1 MELSGD
7 ENGENRTEREISYSR
22 FGSRDYN
29 VFVMICAVNL
39 FHYNYRMNSDIA
51 SEALLGKEIWERGQ
65 LLPDTWYSSTEARV
79 ISTPNLAA
87 LFYGMTKDMALSM
100 GLSCCCMTALILFS
114 ILLQTGRN
122 RSGAESFDGVSV
134 SCSSG

>member
-1 MELSGD
+1 MRMEKTG
-7 ENGENRTEREISYSR
+7 RKERFLIAGLAVGIIM
-22 FGSRDYN
+22 F
-29 VFVMICAVNL
+29 FVMICAVNL

-114 ILLQTGRN
+114 ILFFADRQ
-122 RSGAESFDGVSV
+122 ESVRGGVF
-134 SCSSG
+134 